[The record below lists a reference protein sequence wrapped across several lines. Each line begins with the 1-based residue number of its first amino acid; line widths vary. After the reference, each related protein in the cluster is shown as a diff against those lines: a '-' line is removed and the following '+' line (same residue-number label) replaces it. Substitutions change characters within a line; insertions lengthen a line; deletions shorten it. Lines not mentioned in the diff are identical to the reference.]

1 MFDYCRANLHFYPE
15 HEGFK
20 AMIMKVISRLGGS
33 PWLYPWL
40 PWLEKLHS
48 QWFYAIPLL
57 HDYYYW
63 LVVYLPLWKIWVR
76 QLGWWNIP
84 NIYIYIPIYGKIK
97 FMFQTTNQA
106 IIICMQYDHYHD
118 IPTDGWFPMGNSRF
132 FHQWPARLW
141 AFFFTLGMGNSAF
154 RMGKSSQVIYFCGP
168 RIPWQTVTRGYN
180 IPIDGWFPVK
190 SPWKKSNQSSNW
202 SFPKMLPS
210 NPSH

>member
-1 MFDYCRANLHFYPE
+1 MFDYWRANLHFYPE

-20 AMIMKVISRLGGS
+20 AMIMKVISRLGGP

-40 PWLEKLHS
+40 PWFEKLHS

-84 NIYIYIPIYGKIK
+84 NIYIYIYKYGKIK

-118 IPTDGWFPMGNSRF
+118 IPTGPHRWMISHGKFPIFSPMTGSPLGFF
-132 FHQWPARLW
+132 FHVGNGK
-141 AFFFTLGMGNSAF
+141 LG
-154 RMGKSSQVIYFCGP
+154 I
-168 RIPWQTVTRGYN
+168 
-180 IPIDGWFPVK
+180 
-190 SPWKKSNQSSNW
+190 SNG
-202 SFPKMLPS
+202 
-210 NPSH
+210 

>member
-1 MFDYCRANLHFYPE
+1 MQFHDSSWYVLGMLNRFSTPFWPIFGDVMMMWSCQDFSSFSDVCLGECPV
-15 HEGFK
+15 
-20 AMIMKVISRLGGS
+20 MVI
-33 PWLYPWL
+33 
-40 PWLEKLHS
+40 
-48 QWFYAIPLL
+48 
-57 HDYYYW
+57 YW

-118 IPTDGWFPMGNSRF
+118 IPTDGWFPMGNSQF
-132 FHQWPARLW
+132 VHQWPARLW

>member
-1 MFDYCRANLHFYPE
+1 MTWKTALAVILRYPIITWLLLL
-15 HEGFK
+15 
-20 AMIMKVISRLGGS
+20 AGG
-33 PWLYPWL
+33 
-40 PWLEKLHS
+40 
-48 QWFYAIPLL
+48 IPT
-57 HDYYYW
+57 
-63 LVVYLPLWKIWVR
+63 PLKNDGVR

-84 NIYIYIPIYGKIK
+84 NIYIYIYGKIK